1 MVFPLKIPKTEDE
14 EQRWLLLGPIAYGES
29 VIKIFTFF
37 SPPPNQPSLVLN
49 LTRRFSSS
57 LMGDLLSA
65 PDESLKI
72 TIVDLLRD

>member
-37 SPPPNQPSLVLN
+37 SPPPTHPL
-49 LTRRFSSS
+49 
-57 LMGDLLSA
+57 
-65 PDESLKI
+65 
-72 TIVDLLRD
+72 